1 MDTDS
6 FIVCIKTNDIYK
18 GIAQVIETRFDN
30 SNYDLNRPFPKEKN
44 KKVIGI
50 MKDELGRKV
59 MKKFLRLRSRIYSY
73 LIDDS
78 SEKKREKISKSCVIK
93 RKLKLKDYKNCL
105 ERTQVEN
112 KLNHIEKNEIQVDSL
127 KKDYKEFMKNRNIM
141 LGTQQNLKVKG
152 TMFTLKKYIRFLW
165 VQMMIK

>member
-1 MDTDS
+1 
-6 FIVCIKTNDIYK
+6 
-18 GIAQVIETRFDN
+18 
-30 SNYDLNRPFPKEKN
+30 
-44 KKVIGI
+44 
-50 MKDELGRKV
+50 MKDELGRKI

-105 ERTQVEN
+105 EGTQVEN

-152 TMFTLKKYIRFLW
+152 TMFTLKKYIRFL
-165 VQMMIK
+165 